1 MSPAQ
6 QRGLALWAA
15 LLSAVVCL
23 WFLPASRLVSILV
36 LLAVLGLIIAFW
48 AVACR
53 RVQHDFTLC
62 LEDLPEANYC
72 QPVVL
77 VCGDLPLAWPHQ
89 SPVLTVTQG
98 CWIRVEDH
106 LDLEQAARDIP
117 AESLDCIKQA
127 ADNIRAFHE
136 AQKDR
141 SWFLTRDDGTILG
154 QKIEAVDRAGLYV
167 PGGRGGNTPLIS
179 SLLMTAIPAQAAGVR
194 EIAVVTP
201 PRADGTL
208 NPHILAAAHLL
219 GVHEI
224 YRMGGAW
231 AIAALA
237 YGTETVAPVDV
248 IAGPGNIWVTT
259 AKRLVQGRVGIDMI
273 AGPSEVL
280 VLADDS
286 ANPEW
291 LAADMLSQAEHD
303 ALASAI
309 CITDNEALAHAVI
322 AELERQ
328 SATLP
333 RADIVR
339 KSLADWSAVV
349 LVPDMDAAIALANR
363 VAPEHLEVLMREPW
377 SVLPRIRH
385 AGAVFLGP
393 YAPEPLGDY
402 FAGPNHVLPTLGTA
416 RFSSALSVQ
425 TFCKRTSIIAAS
437 PAFAAANADAVAR
450 LARMEQLEAHARSME
465 CRKQ

>member
-1 MSPAQ
+1 MTC
-6 QRGLALWAA
+6 R
-15 LLSAVVCL
+15 LLSLSSEAMWPELLRLLENRDNPDQTVETDVRAMLDAVRKGGD
-23 WFLPASRLVSILV
+23 S
-36 LLAVLGLIIAFW
+36 AVLEY
-48 AVACR
+48 VR
-53 RVQHDFTLC
+53 RFDC
-62 LEDLPEANYC
+62 PDMRP
-72 QPVVL
+72 
-77 VCGDLPLAWPHQ
+77 PL
-89 SPVLTVTQG
+89 
-98 CWIRVEDH
+98 RVPAE
-106 LDLEQAARDIP
+106 DLEQAARDIP

-349 LVPDMDAAIALANR
+349 LVPDMDAAAVMDDAGNVTIFAVNR
-363 VAPEHLEVLMREPW
+363 DLTEPMVLDLDLRSFGDLRPAMH
-377 SVLPRIRH
+377 SVLH
-385 AGAVFLGP
+385 HDDMKAENTES
-393 YAPEPLGDY
+393 APDVVKPVILPCPKPGEPL
-402 FAGPNHVLPTLGTA
+402 VLP
-416 RFSSALSVQ
+416 
-425 TFCKRTSIIAAS
+425 AAS
-437 PAFAAANADAVAR
+437 WNVIRFV
-450 LARMEQLEAHARSME
+450 
-465 CRKQ
+465 K

>member
-1 MSPAQ
+1 MTC
-6 QRGLALWAA
+6 R
-15 LLSAVVCL
+15 LLSLSSEAMWPELLRLLENRDNPDQTVETDVRAMLDAVRKGGD
-23 WFLPASRLVSILV
+23 S
-36 LLAVLGLIIAFW
+36 AVLEY
-48 AVACR
+48 VR
-53 RVQHDFTLC
+53 RFDC
-62 LEDLPEANYC
+62 PDMRP
-72 QPVVL
+72 
-77 VCGDLPLAWPHQ
+77 PL
-89 SPVLTVTQG
+89 
-98 CWIRVEDH
+98 RVPAE
-106 LDLEQAARDIP
+106 DLEQAARDIP

-377 SVLPRIRH
+377 SVLPSIRH